1 MATSQD
7 LATQALR
14 RWSELR
20 AQGIACR
27 ERLQDLELQKL
38 ERELDAI
45 RAEMA
50 PVRQCID
57 RR

>member
-7 LATQALR
+7 LATKALH

-45 RAEMA
+45 RREMA
-50 PVRQCID
+50 PIRHAIE